1 MPPALPQ
8 DLPPH
13 QLPSRSTAV
22 IKSEHS
28 LTREVFGLVS
38 KKGDSVLKRL
48 QDPTCAPEGGTY
60 EVSKAHHIVT
70 I

>member
-13 QLPSRSTAV
+13 QLPSRSTTV
-22 IKSEHS
+22 IKSELS

-38 KKGDSVLKRL
+38 EKGVSMLKRL
-48 QDPTCAPEGGTY
+48 QDPTCAQRVGRMRIQKPII
-60 EVSKAHHIVT
+60 S
-70 I
+70 